1 MELGDSCQRI
11 QQLQQEL
18 AAVRRLVK
26 QDEQGENVLQKMME
40 VQRLRDQLA
49 GIRDLVRDGKA
60 SEIHLSKEEVDTL
73 RKRLETTDSHEKMTQ
88 LAEEMLK
95 LRSKY
100 LNADYQVKLQEK
112 EEEVEA
118 KELEIRKQGAEIL
131 KLKEKVDE
139 QEAEIQRLQG
149 DLKSLADK
157 ENEIQCLQDELD
169 RTDEREL
176 EIKRLREELSRKSD
190 EIQEF
195 KRDMTDLALKDK
207 QIHSL
212 KSELENS
219 EGRNDI
225 EVQKM
230 SSRFVERDPPGSVPQ
245 LHRKEAGL
253 QERDVQSECSKPD
266 LAAPQDEETKIEY
279 VKLASMSPR
288 EKDGE
293 IVRLRQK
300 LSTRDKQV
308 QELEKDLGS
317 LSEKEREIEM
327 LRTEIQKM
335 VENQECWEEERIFHL
350 ASPRAKEFNRQVKV
364 PKGPNEGNLTAAVRP
379 RWTGPWLAGIRRT
392 RDRHQQ
398 PWTVPCSLVLSK
410 GQDSDAYGHS
420 VGTDQT
426 GTPQVLLSC
435 II

>member
-18 AAVRRLVK
+18 ATVRRLVK

-60 SEIHLSKEEVDTL
+60 SEIHLSKEEVDML
-73 RKRLETTDSHEKMTQ
+73 RKRLETTDSQEEMTQ

-139 QEAEIQRLQG
+139 QEAEIQRLQR

-169 RTDEREL
+169 RTDARDV
-176 EIKRLREELSRKSD
+176 EIQKLREELSRKNE

-195 KRDMTDLALKDK
+195 KRDMTDLACKDK
-207 QIHSL
+207 QILSL

-230 SSRFVERDPPGSVPQ
+230 SSRFVERDTPGNVPQ

-266 LAAPQDEETKIEY
+266 LTASQDEETKIEY
-279 VKLASMSPR
+279 LKLASLSPR
-288 EKDGE
+288 EKDVE

-317 LSEKEREIEM
+317 LSGKEREIEM

-335 VENQECWEEERIFHL
+335 VENQECWEEERIFRL
-350 ASPRAKEFNRQVKV
+350 ASPRAKEFNCQVKV
-364 PKGPNEGNLTAAVRP
+364 PKGPKEGNLMGAVRSQ
-379 RWTGPWLAGIRRT
+379 WTGPWLAGIRRT

-398 PWTVPCSLVLSK
+398 PWMVPCSQVLCE
-410 GQDSDAYGHS
+410 GQDSDTYGHS
-420 VGTDQT
+420 VGTDQA

-435 II
+435 IM

>member
-11 QQLQQEL
+11 QQLQREL

-26 QDEQGENVLQKMME
+26 HDEQGKNVLQKMME

-60 SEIHLSKEEVDTL
+60 SEIHLSKEEVDML
-73 RKRLETTDSHEKMTQ
+73 RKRLETTDSQEEMTQ

-100 LNADYQVKLQEK
+100 LSADYQVKLQEK

-139 QEAEIQRLQG
+139 QEAEIQRLQR

-157 ENEIQCLQDELD
+157 ENEIQYLQYELD
-169 RTDEREL
+169 RTDECDL
-176 EIKRLREELSRKSD
+176 EIKKLREELSRKNE
-190 EIQEF
+190 EIQEI
-195 KRDMTDLALKDK
+195 KRDLTDLACKDK
-207 QIHSL
+207 QILSL

-230 SSRFVERDPPGSVPQ
+230 SSRFVDPPGNVPQ

-266 LAAPQDEETKIEY
+266 LTAPQDEETNIEY
-279 VKLASMSPR
+279 LKLSSLSPR
-288 EKDGE
+288 EKDVE

-317 LSEKEREIEM
+317 LSEKEGEIEM
-327 LRTEIQKM
+327 LRSEIQKM
-335 VENQECWEEERIFHL
+335 VENHECWEEERIFQL

-364 PKGPNEGNLTAAVRP
+364 PKGPKEGNLTGAVGSQ
-379 RWTGPWLAGIRRT
+379 WTGPWFAGIRRT
-392 RDRHQQ
+392 GDRHQQ
-398 PWTVPCSLVLSK
+398 WTVSCNLVLSE

-420 VGTDQT
+420 VGTDQA

-435 II
+435 NM